1 MSSERIKVGKNELGP
16 GGRFYC
22 ESVSFDRGGE
32 TRQVV
37 GGIVEDVRGGGF
49 YGRTL
54 LLPNAVVKTAEPDS
68 WHLFWRNLNWGLK
81 PFPSQSSELAAQLD
95 HLATKIIH
103 RIVPV
108 ATDGE
113 VVTPDSLGYADLGRL
128 GYGQVLERMR
138 GRGVR
143 FDVANGEN
151 VKFART
157 RRTVWNLSSVLG
169 IEHGSQ
175 VHPDNPFGKQNMWIN
190 EGGQMIW
197 LDVLP
202 AIKHTGF
209 VLPAFYFRFHNDV
222 KRNIM
227 SEEKTFNKL
236 NTSRLRDFVDGRLDQ
251 IAGDDKREL
260 TFYLDSY
267 DGVSEK
273 FKQEMKR
280 GARDL
285 VIEDA
290 YKRGIVSQSEALSLN
305 ESNFAYYTFLAERIV
320 SPAARAFWEAVEISD
335 EFKRDVRRFLIDP
348 SFRKEKIVEHTT
360 LAGLKRAFDL
370 GLVDGPDWQEAKE
383 LLVEPLMSG
392 VEKRRL
398 AATYFGMQLWYT
410 AYGWAN
416 NLVAWS
422 TIGST
427 PFSENPGA
435 RLALGLFFELAL
447 PSIVRGV
454 STRLVNAL
462 TEDDLSTMVKVAVLP
477 KLGGYLAVPADLAKR
492 YGDKSEQIWHY
503 TKRGLVASFSKVLQP
518 WGGWNSDL
526 EERLWGVLK
535 GDRW

>member
-1 MSSERIKVGKNELGP
+1 M
-16 GGRFYC
+16 
-22 ESVSFDRGGE
+22 
-32 TRQVV
+32 
-37 GGIVEDVRGGGF
+37 
-49 YGRTL
+49 
-54 LLPNAVVKTAEPDS
+54 
-68 WHLFWRNLNWGLK
+68 
-81 PFPSQSSELAAQLD
+81 
-95 HLATKIIH
+95 
-103 RIVPV
+103 
-108 ATDGE
+108 
-113 VVTPDSLGYADLGRL
+113 
-128 GYGQVLERMR
+128 
-138 GRGVR
+138 
-143 FDVANGEN
+143 
-151 VKFART
+151 
-157 RRTVWNLSSVLG
+157 
-169 IEHGSQ
+169 
-175 VHPDNPFGKQNMWIN
+175 
-190 EGGQMIW
+190 
-197 LDVLP
+197 
-202 AIKHTGF
+202 
-209 VLPAFYFRFHNDV
+209 
-222 KRNIM
+222 
-227 SEEKTFNKL
+227 
-236 NTSRLRDFVDGRLDQ
+236 
-251 IAGDDKREL
+251 
-260 TFYLDSY
+260 
-267 DGVSEK
+267 
-273 FKQEMKR
+273 
-280 GARDL
+280 
-285 VIEDA
+285 
-290 YKRGIVSQSEALSLN
+290 
-305 ESNFAYYTFLAERIV
+305 AERIV

-370 GLVDGPDWQEAKE
+370 GLVDGPDLQEAKE

-492 YGDKSEQIWHY
+492 YGDRSEQIWHY